1 MVNCHLFTHETGE
14 KVSLRLEALVFEDRE
29 KADYP
34 QKNKGENQQQ
44 TQPAHVKL
52 S

>member
-1 MVNCHLFTHETGE
+1 M
-14 KVSLRLEALVFEDRE
+14 VSLRLEALVFEDRE

-34 QKNKGENQQQ
+34 QKNFRRKGENQQQ